1 MKNVSIMGNPIWSRL
16 SETPCIL
23 LAAGGGVAIE
33 LHRGNVGG
41 GVYLDIFHSANYP
54 LNYTGG
60 LLVILSLIWTI
71 SELHSRCI
79 GHIDTHL
86 NYKWTTEMVSINF
99 WRFLG
104 VIDRSFG
111 FFFNLLKLL
120 VIFLKILVNFSKI
133 LRKKNS

>member
-1 MKNVSIMGNPIWSRL
+1 MVRIDEETGPALPENWNVH
-16 SETPCIL
+16 
-23 LAAGGGVAIE
+23 AGGVAIE

-41 GVYLDIFHSANYP
+41 GVYLDISNSANYP

-86 NYKWTTEMVSINF
+86 DYKWTTEVVKWS
-99 WRFLG
+99 
-104 VIDRSFG
+104 SFSVKTATLQIMG
-111 FFFNLLKLL
+111 CQL
-120 VIFLKILVNFSKI
+120 V
-133 LRKKNS
+133 